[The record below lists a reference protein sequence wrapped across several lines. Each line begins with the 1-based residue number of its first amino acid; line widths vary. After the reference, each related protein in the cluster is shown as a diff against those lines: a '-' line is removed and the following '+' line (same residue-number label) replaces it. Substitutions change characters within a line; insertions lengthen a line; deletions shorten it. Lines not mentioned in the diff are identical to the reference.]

1 MEWWTHLWLNEG
13 FANWIEYLSVDQVY
27 PEYNIWTSFLI
38 NENITALSLDGLAN
52 SHPVEVQEYFDVGME
67 IMESVKN
74 CSLPWLLLFS
84 GPCWCSI

>member
-74 CSLPWLLLFS
+74 CLLPLLLLFS